1 MTRATPSPGKLR
13 PMRASACLFAAL
25 LALGAGACGPFE
37 PHRIEIQQGNIVDA
51 EALADLRVGMTQRQV
66 LFLLGSPVIRDP
78 LHPQRW
84 DYVYYVTPAGTSP
97 SPRRLTLYFDGDRL
111 RRIVDRYSDG
121 TG

>member
-1 MTRATPSPGKLR
+1 
-13 PMRASACLFAAL
+13 MRASACLFAAL

-78 LHPQRW
+78 FNEGRW
-84 DYVYYVTPAGTSP
+84 DYVYYVSLAGQPARA
-97 SPRRLTLYFDGDRL
+97 RRLTLFFEGDTL
-111 RRIVDRYSDG
+111 ARINDRYSDG
-121 TG
+121 AS